1 MPNFALPRTVRLTRT
16 HKVSAALVA
25 TAGCA
30 AALAFTAAPGNAATT
45 TAADAP
51 AVVKPVGAN
60 GLPLT
65 AKDRADDGKQAR
77 AVASSVAGGL
87 KVAPAEKPDRAAEK
101 QDRAAEQPANRSIE
115 RKALVAPKTAPKAPK
130 AAPKRYANNLDGWI
144 RESLAIMKAKGI
156 PGSYEGLHRNIMRES
171 AGDPNAVNDWDIN
184 AINGVPSKGLL
195 QVIQPTFDAYHVSGT
210 PHKLT
215 DPIANITA
223 AANYAADRYGSI
235 DNVNSAY

>member
-77 AVASSVAGGL
+77 AVASSVAVGL
-87 KVAPAEKPDRAAEK
+87 KVATAEK

-130 AAPKRYANNLDGWI
+130 APKATPKRYANNLDGWI

>member
-1 MPNFALPRTVRLTRT
+1 MPNFTLPRTVRMTRT

-30 AALAFTAAPGNAATT
+30 AALAFTAAPGDAGTTDAHGAA
-45 TAADAP
+45 A
-51 AVVKPVGAN
+51 VKPVSAN
-60 GLPLT
+60 GMPLT
-65 AKDRADDGKQAR
+65 AKDRTDDGKEAR
-77 AVASSVAGGL
+77 AVASSVASGL
-87 KVAPAEKPDRAAEK
+87 KVAPAEK
-101 QDRAAEQPANRSIE
+101 QDRPAEQTANRSIE
-115 RKALVAPKTAPKAPK
+115 RKALVAPKAAPKAPKAHK

-144 RESLAIMKAKGI
+144 RESLDIMKAKGI

-195 QVIQPTFDAYHVSGT
+195 QVIQPTFDAYHVAGT
-210 PHKLT
+210 PNKLT

-235 DNVNSAY
+235 DNVDSAY